1 MRDSIWPL
9 KSNYNHT
16 KKLFIFVLFLVIVS
30 TESALAI
37 TPQRMN
43 VDGIWYTDGQTAY
56 IRCDKTSISVYIDLI
71 LFGSQYLKIR
81 VTSTPNFSVSNTQS
95 NKMKTLNLD
104 PARING
110 SIEVGYVNNN
120 GHIRV
125 YIQQRPPDPIIT
137 GGSNF
142 CVGNSASITATSNY
156 NFQIT
161 HPVNLVW
168 QTTGGVTVNGSS
180 SYTQTGV
187 SSTVTVANISNGTY
201 SVKAVGPS
209 CGNLESTAIN
219 STLSTPIIINP
230 NYWLFDPGSNMW
242 QFSQTSGGSG
252 VTYSFYVSSGSAI
265 LNPQNQDCF
274 ITTSEGAT
282 VCVSG
287 INSCGT
293 GTPYCFYIPPA
304 SGFLKAIYPN
314 PATDILSLEFKG
326 DGTSNTTPYE
336 LVLFSEK
343 SMNEVKRLSSNEIL
357 ANASFLINQ
366 KLEMDVRNLP
376 RGVYILHIVP
386 NSKSNF
392 PVQKHR
398 IILE

>member
-1 MRDSIWPL
+1 M
-9 KSNYNHT
+9 
-16 KKLFIFVLFLVIVS
+16 KKLLLFVFFLALIS
-30 TESALAI
+30 LESALAI
-37 TPQRMN
+37 TPPRVN

-56 IRCDKTSISVYIDLI
+56 IRCDRTSISVYVDLI
-71 LFGSQYLKIR
+71 LFGSKYLKIR
-81 VTSTPNFSVSNTQS
+81 VASTPNLTVSSTQS
-95 NKMKTLNLD
+95 DIMKTLHLD
-104 PARING
+104 PARRNG
-110 SIEVGYVNNN
+110 SIDVGYENNTGN
-120 GHIRV
+120 IRI
-125 YIQQRPPDPIIT
+125 YIRQRPPDPTIT
-137 GGSNF
+137 VESNI
-142 CVGNSASITATSNY
+142 CAGNSASITATSNY
-156 NFQIT
+156 NFQST
-161 HPVNLVW
+161 HPINLVW

-187 SSTVTVANISNGTY
+187 SSTVTIANISNGTY
-201 SVKAVGPS
+201 SVKAVVPS

-219 STLSTPIIINP
+219 STLGTPIINNP
-230 NYWLFDPGSNMW
+230 NFWLFDPNSNMW

-252 VTYSFYVSSGSAI
+252 VTYSFYVSSGSAM
-265 LNPQNQDCF
+265 LNQLNQDCF

-287 INSCGT
+287 TNSCGT

-314 PATDILSLEFKG
+314 PATDVLSLEFKG
-326 DGTSNTTPYE
+326 DGISNTTQYE
-336 LVLFSEK
+336 LILFSEK

-357 ANASFLINQ
+357 ANKSFLMNQ

-398 IILE
+398 IILK